1 MFKVNFSLKYKL
13 HMNIGVPLQVNFP
26 VLPETRSRRR
36 TSPVPQNPH
45 LSAMNHPARMTT
57 ILTPITID

>member
-1 MFKVNFSLKYKL
+1 
-13 HMNIGVPLQVNFP
+13 MNIGVPLQVNFP